1 MIKTKHQ
8 SKKKQQVSKPR
19 QAPKPNVDKLAET
32 FEIDFKKIVPII
44 PLPDGSVV
52 YKDFVTKQTKD
63 GRWVLLRKN
72 TLGTHGEFNLKTS
85 ALIAAKALS
94 LVHIDKYNEIKMLDS
109 RYWANHYTVQV
120 CKKHLPNIKDLD
132 HYMIMLN
139 KYEHSLW
146 LEEHCKEEISKMFRW
161 SFV

>member
-1 MIKTKHQ
+1 MTKTKHQ
-8 SKKKQQVSKPR
+8 SKKKQQSSRPV
-19 QAPKPNVDKLAET
+19 PNVEKLAET
-32 FEIDFKKIVPII
+32 FEIDFKKIVPLI

-52 YKDFVTKQTKD
+52 YKDYIAKQNKD
-63 GRWVLLRKN
+63 GRWVLHKKN
-72 TLGTHGEFNLKTS
+72 TLGTQGEFNLKTC
-85 ALIAAKALS
+85 ALIAAKALTM
-94 LVHIDKYNEIKMLDS
+94 VHIEKYNEIKMLDN

-120 CKKHLPNIKDLD
+120 CKKHLPNIKDFD

-139 KYEHSLW
+139 KYEHSMW